1 MYTIILPRLFVLIIL
16 IISIASSI
24 FVFGALEKKQYTK
37 ALKFFTLF
45 LFLVAAISFIFISY
59 VVKYMIALDG

>member
-1 MYTIILPRLFVLIIL
+1 
-16 IISIASSI
+16 
-24 FVFGALEKKQYTK
+24 
-37 ALKFFTLF
+37 